1 MMRQMMLRSTVFDEN
16 GSILPVGHVR
26 MVDDTG
32 CTQEM
37 VWSPVPRHYSPP
49 VGVWGVRVMMIDVGN
64 AAILPLLI
72 GANGWRFKS
81 ITAMCEG
88 VLYIFVRPGTT
99 IIEIWGTYAPGI
111 DKARDHIVGFQQF
124 LDSTITP

>member
-1 MMRQMMLRSTVFDEN
+1 MMLRSTVFDEN

-26 MVDDTG
+26 MIDDTG
-32 CTQEM
+32 CTQKM

-49 VGVWGVRVMMIDVGN
+49 VGVWGVRVMLIDVKN

-81 ITAMCEG
+81 ITAICEG

-111 DKARDHIVGFQQF
+111 DMARDHIVSFQQF
-124 LDSTITP
+124 LENSSMTTTC

>member
-1 MMRQMMLRSTVFDEN
+1 MLRSTVFDEN

-26 MVDDTG
+26 MIDDMG
-32 CTQEM
+32 HTQKM

-49 VGVWGVRVMMIDVGN
+49 VGVWGVRVMLLDVQTP
-64 AAILPLLI
+64 AILPLLI
-72 GANGWRFKS
+72 GTNGWRFKS

-111 DKARDHIVGFQQF
+111 DQARDHLLALQQM
-124 LDSTITP
+124 IINQ